1 MPNDYFR
8 FKQFTINQGRCAFK
22 VGTDGVLLGAIADVS
37 EVKSILDVGTGSG
50 LIALMLA
57 QRSGADICAI
67 EPDHES
73 FIQATENVKNS
84 GWSDRIEVI
93 ETDLQKYSP
102 VKRFDLIVTN
112 PPYFRDSIRNTDIRK
127 SVTRHNDTLP
137 SSELLNCVSRLL
149 DDNGTF
155 QLIMPYAEG
164 NVFIAEAA
172 GHGFYCNSILKI
184 RPLPS
189 SEIRRLILNFS
200 RHKQKLAEKFLTI
213 GYGKR
218 HDYTDEYKELTKEF
232 YLKF

>member
-22 VGTDGVLLGAIADVS
+22 VGTDGVLLGAVADVTG
-37 EVKSILDVGTGSG
+37 VKSILDIGTGSG

-57 QRSGADICAI
+57 QRSEADLCAI
-67 EPDHES
+67 EPDHDS
-73 FIQATENVKNS
+73 FLQATENVRSSK
-84 GWSDRIEVI
+84 WSERVEVI
-93 ETDLQKYSP
+93 ETDLQSYSP
-102 VKRFDLIVTN
+102 EKKFDLIVTN
-112 PPYFRDSIRNTDIRK
+112 PPYFRDSIRNPDVRK
-127 SVTRHNDTLP
+127 SSARHNDALP
-137 SSELLNCVSRLL
+137 SSELLDGISRLL
-149 DDNGTF
+149 DDSGTF

-172 GHGFYCNSILKI
+172 DYGFYCNSILKI

-200 RHKQKLAEKFLTI
+200 RNKQKLAEKFLTI